1 MCYLFLCEI
10 ISGTNNY
17 LSKWLDI
24 CYKFIIE
31 SMTRVEKMKQIL
43 RVHDEDADL
52 SELTSLSNYLHEH
65 IDVISFSGHH
75 I

>member
-1 MCYLFLCEI
+1 MCYLFLCKI
-10 ISGTNNY
+10 ISVTNNN

-65 IDVISFSGHH
+65 IDVISFLGHH